1 MSQRE
6 HHRPRRIHADATA
19 SAQSSQRFDPDA
31 KIYDA
36 RVGVPEAA
44 LIQVSQTIIQCCQTV
59 SNQPPCLLEI
69 ASGTGELAQCLSPHC
84 HYHGLEGSQAMFS
97 QLQQRF
103 DTFNRAPDQAFKA
116 ELADANQTWPV
127 ADASQDAIVIARAA
141 HLLERDHLIK
151 EVHRCSREH
160 SAFLILGRVQKAPD
174 SVAAQLRRMLHQLL
188 HEHGHQPRRGGKIH
202 QQLAASIDKNYR
214 TLSAACWQVS
224 ESPLQVLNTW
234 RDKTGLGGVVLNAR
248 EHVKILDQLEQQCKE
263 HFGDIEKKQH
273 SGREYQLLCAA
284 IN

>member
-1 MSQRE
+1 VPTFKSPSSNAISTQRS
-6 HHRPRRIHADATA
+6 ADT
-19 SAQSSQRFDPDA
+19 SRRFDTHA
-31 KIYDA
+31 EVYDA
-36 RVGVPEAA
+36 RVGVPESA
-44 LIQVSQTIIQCCQTV
+44 LTQVAQKIIQCLAAKPE
-59 SNQPPCLLEI
+59 NKPNLLEI
-69 ASGTGELAQCLSPHC
+69 APGTGELAQFLFPLC
-84 HYHGLEGSQAMFS
+84 HYHGLEGSQGMLA
-97 QLQQRF
+97 QLHLRLGALAS
-103 DTFNRAPDQAFKA
+103 THVESSPA

-151 EVHRCSREH
+151 EVRRCCREH

-174 SVAAQLRRMLHQLL
+174 SVAAQLRRMLHQRL

-202 QQLAASIDKNYR
+202 QQLAASIDENYR

-284 IN
+284 IR